1 MSNPSEKD
9 RQLDAYL
16 SGDSPVSKAYKEDSR
31 ELPPA
36 HLDARILAEA
46 HRADAG
52 RKTRRARSP
61 FSGSW
66 MVPASVTAVVLVAVS
81 VAVLLPEGRPG
92 HERQRDRFEGAKA
105 PKAEM
110 TGTGKVQ
117 ERESKQVPA
126 TGYASPPPS
135 VLESTERDSGA
146 ASPRASPIAPAPERR
161 SASPKEAQPSAAAG
175 AARPDANAAAAAD
188 SALKQSGAQDG
199 MEAAAEEGLADK
211 AKSEAVTDADAWLA
225 HVGSL
230 IDRGELEAARESLIE
245 FRRVYPAVEVPRR
258 ISEALEGAGN

>member
-16 SGDSPVSKAYKEDSR
+16 GGDSPVSKAYKEDPR

-46 HRADAG
+46 QRADAG
-52 RKTRRARSP
+52 RKTPRARSP

-126 TGYASPPPS
+126 TGYAPPPPS
-135 VLESTERDSGA
+135 VLESMERDSGA

-161 SASPKEAQPSAAAG
+161 SASPKEAMPSAAAG
-175 AARPDANAAAAAD
+175 AARPDANAAAD

-199 MEAAAEEGLADK
+199 MEAAAEEGLAGR

-225 HVGSL
+225 HVGGL